1 MEDEAGSR
9 IDPVIDLVGIGQ
21 FADAAR
27 DQLLR
32 LTMWL
37 ATSVRSCSDE
47 AVAMAPVDRG
57 PLAWA
62 PVRLSVDNIEFDT
75 SCLCAAVTMH
85 GPFKLTTKDSLTKI
99 ERDGSLIGTVNQ
111 GRFRLLEAEC
121 QARQIATEYLCDSI
135 PEWIA
140 YVEKHEVK
148 RGFGSHQ
155 FWNGIR
161 VALESDGI
169 IGCCPLVA
177 PSSFMFSSWDGVS
190 ADWGYQLHPRRP
202 VIDLLRASPRNKVLS
217 PTGCGQVRSGSP

>member
-1 MEDEAGSR
+1 MLHCD
-9 IDPVIDLVGIGQ
+9 
-21 FADAAR
+21 
-27 DQLLR
+27 
-32 LTMWL
+32 
-37 ATSVRSCSDE
+37 
-47 AVAMAPVDRG
+47 
-57 PLAWA
+57 
-62 PVRLSVDNIEFDT
+62 
-75 SCLCAAVTMH
+75 

-169 IGCCPLVA
+169 IGCYPLVA

-202 VIDLLRASPRNKVLS
+202 KFKIHWDPENRLGSGFHDR
-217 PTGCGQVRSGSP
+217 RSGPACKSPLILWHPQEAHQTS